1 MRSRE
6 EEERL
11 ERALTLARAGR
22 TADVRRDLMGAV
34 ELYQKARDLI
44 DDLEPT
50 PLLANLL
57 RWEGSVLR
65 DRGKIEEADDLYRQ
79 SLEAAEAS
87 GSLAGRAAATNCR
100 AVIAQRRGEIDEAV
114 ELYRIAVRLAAEAGE
129 IRLRGMIEQNLGV
142 LANIRGDLDAARER
156 YEAALRAFDDVG
168 DGQAASW
175 VLNNLG
181 MLFNDLGDWSSAE
194 AAFDRGLT
202 IARSRGDRPL
212 EGVLLANRAEG
223 LIAIGRWKEA
233 FEALDTAF
241 AIAGEGDEVVRM
253 AEVVKFRGMLE
264 RDRGN
269 HDAALQR
276 FREALGVARSVG
288 DRLLEGEVLRE
299 RGELHLLLDD
309 AAAAASDWSAALAA
323 FETSGASGDA
333 ASVRDRLDDLEAR
346 TSQEA
351 GQHD

>member
-1 MRSRE
+1 M
-6 EEERL
+6 
-11 ERALTLARAGR
+11 ERALDLARAGR
-22 TADVRRDLMGAV
+22 TADVRRDLVGAV

-65 DRGKIEEADDLYRQ
+65 DRGKIEDADELYRQ
-79 SLEAAEAS
+79 SLQAAEAS

-100 AVIAQRRGEIDEAV
+100 AVIAQRRGDIEAAV
-114 ELYRIAVRLAAEAGE
+114 ELYRDAVRLASEAGE

-142 LANIRGDLDAARER
+142 LANIRGDLETARNR
-156 YEAALRAFDDVG
+156 YESALRAFDDVG

-181 MLFNDLGDWSSAE
+181 MLFNDLGDRPSAE
-194 AAFDRGLT
+194 AAFQRGLE

-223 LIAIGRWKEA
+223 LIAMERWDEA
-233 FEALDTAF
+233 AEALDEAF
-241 AIAGEGDEVVRM
+241 TIAGEGDEVARM
-253 AEVVKFRGMLE
+253 AEVVKFRGVLE
-264 RDRGN
+264 RERGN
-269 HDAALQR
+269 HDEAAQR
-276 FREALGVARSVG
+276 FREALGVARSVSDG
-288 DRLLEGEVLRE
+288 LLEGEVLRE

-309 AAAAASDWSAALAA
+309 AEAAASDWAAALVA

-333 ASVRDRLDDLEAR
+333 ASMRDRLDELG
-346 TSQEA
+346 A
-351 GQHD
+351 GATGGSGQGD